1 MGEKNYSKIWEQFAT
16 FPCQTNGKK
25 PATKRGF
32 KDALFG
38 QDVMSF
44 IKQGYNVALA
54 CEMSNVVVLDLD
66 YHDSNSTAI
75 EDIRDLEKVLG
86 VLPLTLRQST
96 ASGKGQHLI
105 FSAKGITK
113 PIGKIG
119 KFCDV
124 KYSGYI
130 MVAPSTINGRQY
142 EITEGV
148 FSNGDIL
155 IAELPERW
163 LDYLNKDV
171 PANNTVVD
179 YSNLPKKTYSDINID
194 ELFKNCAFLRY
205 CKDNAETLNEPAWF
219 SMITILAQIENSDE
233 LIHKLS
239 EPYAKYSYEET
250 QSKIDRARTFGYSQS
265 CKYLSETFSEICKNC
280 DLAENRE
287 VYHG

>member
-1 MGEKNYSKIWEQFAT
+1 MSEKNYSKIWEQFAT
-16 FPCQTNGKK
+16 FPCQKNGKK

-130 MVAPSTINGRQY
+130 MIAPSTINGRQY

-163 LDYLNKDV
+163 LDYLNKDI

-179 YSNLPKKTYSDINID
+179 YS
-194 ELFKNCAFLRY
+194 
-205 CKDNAETLNEPAWF
+205 
-219 SMITILAQIENSDE
+219 
-233 LIHKLS
+233 
-239 EPYAKYSYEET
+239 
-250 QSKIDRARTFGYSQS
+250 
-265 CKYLSETFSEICKNC
+265 
-280 DLAENRE
+280 
-287 VYHG
+287 